1 MKKAFL
7 DHNYLSSTLK
17 KANRMILVVKTIQ
30 RLNAHGAL
38 ISRQIKQVAK
48 RKSKMEMRGIDPRA
62 SRMLSERSTI

>member
-30 RLNAHGAL
+30 RLNAQGKHWLAG
-38 ISRQIKQVAK
+38 SKIK
-48 RKSKMEMRGIDPRA
+48 
-62 SRMLSERSTI
+62 